1 MFRIITKAFDCN
13 GTRAQEHLV
22 CKRTLNHSTKLA
34 IAKLATIESGL
45 TLKRV
50 CDKIR
55 TYIQIKAFIVLLN
68 FSVLLPS
75 ISNVS
80 NFTTFSV
87 LLPSISNV
95 SNFTTCMSLNGQLC
109 MTKLLLLISILMNTI
124 KHPINI
130 HVWLTWIAVM
140 EVVIL
145 LIIHL
150 VEYGF
155 QAKRKM

>member
-13 GTRAQEHLV
+13 GTLAQEHLV

-50 CDKIR
+50 CDMIR

-80 NFTTFSV
+80 NFTT
-87 LLPSISNV
+87 
-95 SNFTTCMSLNGQLC
+95 CMSLNDQLC

-130 HVWLTWIAVM
+130 HVCLTWIAVM

-155 QAKRKM
+155 QTKRKM